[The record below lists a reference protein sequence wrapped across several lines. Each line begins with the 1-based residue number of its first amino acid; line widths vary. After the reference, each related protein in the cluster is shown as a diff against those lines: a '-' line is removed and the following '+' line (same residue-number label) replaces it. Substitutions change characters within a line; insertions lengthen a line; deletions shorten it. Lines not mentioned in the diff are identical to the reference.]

1 MATKSF
7 LKNINI
13 KTARQAYN
21 LVEALEKAEKYHGEP
36 VKMQRSVSEVKPEEI
51 EDFVSKIRRP
61 TFNAR
66 VQAN

>member
-13 KTARQAYN
+13 TTVKQAHK

-36 VKMQRSVSEVKPEEI
+36 VKMQRSASEVTPEELD
-51 EDFVSKIRRP
+51 DFISKIRI
-61 TFNAR
+61 
-66 VQAN
+66 

>member
-21 LVEALEKAEKYHGEP
+21 LVEALEKAEKYHGES
-36 VKMQRSVSEVKPEEI
+36 VKMQRSVSEVKPEELK
-51 EDFVSKIRRP
+51 DFISKIKK
-61 TFNAR
+61 F
-66 VQAN
+66 

>member
-36 VKMQRSVSEVKPEEI
+36 VKMQGSVSEVKPEELK
-51 EDFVSKIRRP
+51 DFIAKIKK
-61 TFNAR
+61 F
-66 VQAN
+66 